1 MLCQITSNFKTPNN
15 PFTSRVIVCQDCM
28 LETLV
33 EDELTNQQGS

>member
-1 MLCQITSNFKTPNN
+1 MLCQIPFDFKTPNN
-15 PFTSRVIVCQDCM
+15 PFTSRVLVCQACM